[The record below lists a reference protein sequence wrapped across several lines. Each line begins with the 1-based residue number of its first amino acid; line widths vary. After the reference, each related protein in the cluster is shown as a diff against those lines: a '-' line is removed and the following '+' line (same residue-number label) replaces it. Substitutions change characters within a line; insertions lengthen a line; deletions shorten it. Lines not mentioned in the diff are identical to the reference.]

1 MRLKAALRR
10 MASWRMDKSGSQS
23 SMATV
28 LRPTVS
34 RRAGSMKQQAAS
46 GHSSGEREESVS
58 RISACASPTAQFR
71 LAFHV
76 DSPVEQWSQKTEID
90 AETSG
95 QVHQGMGSF
104 RAVVVQ
110 QAFYEGLFVP
120 CRLFR
125 RTLFHR
131 ETGRIQYPV
140 SFRHE
145 GSLRLAVCQPS
156 ICCKAMRRS
165 TFSGAGFR
173 ASRRTSSSRCVR
185 MKSCVFSSSMCF
197 MGWVYNA
204 LWLRRA

>member
-34 RRAGSMKQQAAS
+34 RRADEATS
-46 GHSSGEREESVS
+46 GVGPFVRRKGRVGFPDFRLCQSQCFEVMCRD
-58 RISACASPTAQFR
+58 TAQFR
-71 LAFHV
+71 LAFHI
-76 DSPVEQWSQKTEID
+76 DSPVEQWSQKAEID

-125 RTLFHR
+125 RTLLHR
-131 ETGRIQYPV
+131 ETGRILYPV
-140 SFRHE
+140 SFR
-145 GSLRLAVCQPS
+145 P
-156 ICCKAMRRS
+156 
-165 TFSGAGFR
+165 
-173 ASRRTSSSRCVR
+173 
-185 MKSCVFSSSMCF
+185 
-197 MGWVYNA
+197 
-204 LWLRRA
+204 